1 MHSKAQVSA
10 EFFVFLGLA
19 FLIAIAF
26 ELASLDQLNDFR
38 LQKENEAV
46 KDLALKLQ
54 QELLI
59 ASTVEDGYFRVF
71 QIPDIMDSINYS
83 LSTQN
88 STITVKSKNSLF
100 IVSIPKVV
108 CNVSKGINII
118 NKTGGVIYINSKITS
133 FFTSYSICQ
142 NAESLGLC
150 NGLDL
155 IFGAGYECLC
165 DSEHGLCRPCNS
177 N

>member
-10 EFFVFLGLA
+10 EFFIFLGLA

-26 ELASLDQLNDFR
+26 EIASLDQLNDFR

-54 QELLI
+54 QELLV
-59 ASTVEDGYFRVF
+59 ASTVEDGYVRIFDV
-71 QIPDIMDSINYS
+71 PDNVENINYS

-88 STITVKSKNSLF
+88 STITVESKNSIY

-108 CNVSKGINII
+108 GNVSKGANFI
-118 NKTGGVIYINSKITS
+118 NKTGGVIHIN
-133 FFTSYSICQ
+133 
-142 NAESLGLC
+142 
-150 NGLDL
+150 
-155 IFGAGYECLC
+155 
-165 DSEHGLCRPCNS
+165 
-177 N
+177 